1 MRLAGKVAVV
11 TGGGSGIGRGIV
23 LAMAREG
30 ADIAIPDIQVLNAE
44 KVADEVKALGRKAIA
59 MKTDVTSSADVRAM
73 VERTREFLGKV
84 DILVNNAGMAA
95 PPGMPFTNNTEE
107 DWDRAFAVNTK
118 SVFLTCKAVAP
129 YFIERKAGRIVNI
142 ASIAGPLSAPTMPAY
157 SVAKQGVI
165 TFTRVVAK
173 ELAPHGITANAI
185 CPGVLYTEFWQKL
198 AQHIADT
205 NPAFKGMT
213 ARQVF
218 DKRVGDIVPMK
229 VEQQPEDIG
238 NAAVFLASDE
248 ARYITGQALMV
259 DGGCVMY
266 STLAVGLAVESVVGL
281 DRPSH
286 RATRR
291 RREREFRKEVRAWL
305 EQNLPDDLRGKAFA
319 ASRADVDEVRRLRAW
334 QKTMAEAGY
343 VGMDWPR
350 EFGGRGAPITE
361 MVILYQEMARA
372 ESPQIV
378 NRGGVSMLG
387 PTLMKLGTP
396 EQQKRFLPRIRTAE
410 DLWCQGFSEPNA
422 GSDLANLQTR
432 AVLDGD
438 HFVVNGQKVWTSM
451 GHVADW
457 CFLLVRTD
465 PAAAKHKGISF
476 LLVDMKT
483 PGITVRPL
491 RQITGE
497 AEFNETFFD
506 NVRVPKENLVGKINE
521 GWSVAI
527 TTLAY
532 ERDLLT
538 FIRHISLRNA
548 LHRLVKLTAGPR
560 PQHRSRRAAEDRRAV
575 DRRAGAAAERLSQ
588 PHQDP
593 ARRSARTRGL
603 DVQAVLEPA
612 RPGAGAG
619 RDAGDRALL
628 ADRGGLGVGARRRPV
643 AVLRAAGARQR
654 HPRRHH
660 RDSQNIL
667 GERVLGL
674 PKD

>member
-1 MRLAGKVAVV
+1 M
-11 TGGGSGIGRGIV
+11 
-23 LAMAREG
+23 
-30 ADIAIPDIQVLNAE
+30 N
-44 KVADEVKALGRKAIA
+44 
-59 MKTDVTSSADVRAM
+59 
-73 VERTREFLGKV
+73 
-84 DILVNNAGMAA
+84 
-95 PPGMPFTNNTEE
+95 
-107 DWDRAFAVNTK
+107 
-118 SVFLTCKAVAP
+118 
-129 YFIERKAGRIVNI
+129 
-142 ASIAGPLSAPTMPAY
+142 
-157 SVAKQGVI
+157 
-165 TFTRVVAK
+165 
-173 ELAPHGITANAI
+173 
-185 CPGVLYTEFWQKL
+185 
-198 AQHIADT
+198 
-205 NPAFKGMT
+205 
-213 ARQVF
+213 F
-218 DKRVGDIVPMK
+218 D
-229 VEQQPEDIG
+229 
-238 NAAVFLASDE
+238 FS
-248 ARYITGQALMV
+248 
-259 DGGCVMY
+259 
-266 STLAVGLAVESVVGL
+266 
-281 DRPSH
+281 
-286 RATRR
+286 
-291 RREREFRKEVRAWL
+291 EREEAFRKEVRAWL
-305 EQNLPDDLRGKAFA
+305 ERNLPDDLRGKAFA
-319 ASRADVDEVRRLRAW
+319 ASRADVEEVRRLRVW

-465 PAAAKHKGISF
+465 PTAARHKGISF

-548 LHRLVKLTAGPR
+548 LHRLVKLTQSRGRNTDPVIRQKIAELWIGEQALQLNGYRSLTKILRGGQPGPEGSTSKLFWSQLDQELALADTHIIG
-560 PQHRSRRAAEDRRAV
+560 PYSQIAEGSPWAPDDGQWQFYELLARGSGI
-575 DRRAGAAAERLSQ
+575 RAGTTEI
-588 PHQDP
+588 
-593 ARRSARTRGL
+593 
-603 DVQAVLEPA
+603 
-612 RPGAGAG
+612 
-619 RDAGDRALL
+619 
-628 ADRGGLGVGARRRPV
+628 
-643 AVLRAAGARQR
+643 LR
-654 HPRRHH
+654 
-660 RDSQNIL
+660 NIL

>member
-1 MRLAGKVAVV
+1 M
-11 TGGGSGIGRGIV
+11 
-23 LAMAREG
+23 
-30 ADIAIPDIQVLNAE
+30 D
-44 KVADEVKALGRKAIA
+44 
-59 MKTDVTSSADVRAM
+59 
-73 VERTREFLGKV
+73 
-84 DILVNNAGMAA
+84 
-95 PPGMPFTNNTEE
+95 
-107 DWDRAFAVNTK
+107 
-118 SVFLTCKAVAP
+118 
-129 YFIERKAGRIVNI
+129 
-142 ASIAGPLSAPTMPAY
+142 
-157 SVAKQGVI
+157 
-165 TFTRVVAK
+165 
-173 ELAPHGITANAI
+173 
-185 CPGVLYTEFWQKL
+185 
-198 AQHIADT
+198 
-205 NPAFKGMT
+205 
-213 ARQVF
+213 F
-218 DKRVGDIVPMK
+218 D
-229 VEQQPEDIG
+229 
-238 NAAVFLASDE
+238 FS
-248 ARYITGQALMV
+248 
-259 DGGCVMY
+259 
-266 STLAVGLAVESVVGL
+266 
-281 DRPSH
+281 
-286 RATRR
+286 
-291 RREREFRKEVRAWL
+291 EREEAFRKEVRAWL
-305 EQNLPDDLRGKAFA
+305 EQHLPDDLRGRAFA

-334 QKTMAEAGY
+334 QRQMAEAGY

-350 EFGGRGAPITE
+350 EFGGRGAAITE

-396 EQQKRFLPRIRTAE
+396 AQQKRFLRNILTAE
-410 DLWCQGFSEPNA
+410 ELWCQGFSEPNA

-506 NVRVPKENLVGKINE
+506 NVRVPAENLVGKVNE

-548 LHRLVKLTAGPR
+548 LHRLVKLTQSRGRNTDPVVRQKIAELWIGEQALQLNGYRSLTKILRGGQPGPEGSTSKLFWS
-560 PQHRSRRAAEDRRAV
+560 QLDQELALAATQIIGPYSQIAEGSAWAPDHGQWQFYELLARGSGI
-575 DRRAGAAAERLSQ
+575 RAGTTEI
-588 PHQDP
+588 
-593 ARRSARTRGL
+593 
-603 DVQAVLEPA
+603 
-612 RPGAGAG
+612 
-619 RDAGDRALL
+619 
-628 ADRGGLGVGARRRPV
+628 
-643 AVLRAAGARQR
+643 LR
-654 HPRRHH
+654 
-660 RDSQNIL
+660 NIL